1 MKYYIFAF
9 FILMARE
16 NQKCVHCGEDCGK
29 YPIIW
34 EEKPFCCNGCKT
46 VYQLLNEKQ
55 LYTYY
60 EMEKTPG
67 VRVDEH
73 EFGTKFAYLDDD
85 NIKEKLLEFKDGD
98 YSKITFYI
106 PAIHCSS
113 CIWLLEHLDT
123 LNQGITHSI
132 VHFTKKEVSVT
143 FKESEITLR
152 QLVELLA
159 SIHYT
164 PMITLD
170 NMDKKQK
177 GKDNR
182 QLLFKLGVAG
192 FAFGN
197 IMLLSFPDYFA
208 GKEGVE
214 PALQRFFN
222 FLNLLFAIPVLVYSA
237 RDYLMSAYKNLKVG
251 VVNTD
256 LPISIGILA
265 LFGQSTFEILSNT
278 GTGYMDSF
286 AGFIFFLLIGKW
298 YQNKTYQALAFD
310 RDYKSYFPIAITKME
325 DGKEKIT
332 QIKDLEEGD
341 RVLVRHH
348 ELIPVDATLVKG
360 VANIDYSFVTGESN
374 PVKKLV
380 GEPVYAGGKQMGAAI
395 ELQVNKSV
403 DQSSLTKLWNQSEG
417 GIQPKKTLNNMV
429 DRLSKWF
436 TIIVLVIATITM
448 VVWLFID
455 PPRAVSI
462 FTAVLIVACP
472 CALALSI
479 PFTYGN
485 SMRIFGKRGFYV
497 KNSQVI
503 ENLSKIDTVVFDKT
517 GTITQSNEVDVSF
530 SSEEPSKEMLSY
542 IKSVARQST
551 HPLSVALYQH
561 LANLDSHYVEDFK
574 ETEGKGVQG
583 RINDNLIH
591 LGSASFVGAR
601 IDKKDEFSSRV
612 YVAINNEYLGFFSL
626 ENKYRE
632 GLDRLIE
639 GLKKRFEVHLISGD
653 NESEKRRLLKW
664 FKDEKYLHFNQQ
676 PGDKLAYIEELQD
689 EGKNVLMIGDGLNDA
704 GALNQSNVGITIA
717 DDIYNFSPAC
727 DGIMESGR
735 FKYLFKFI
743 LLAYSSI
750 RVVKTSFIISLIY
763 NTIGLGFAI
772 NGLLTPIVAAIL
784 MPISSV
790 TVVIF
795 VTVTTNLRALYSD
808 KSQ

>member
-1 MKYYIFAF
+1 
-9 FILMARE
+9 MAKE

-34 EEKPFCCNGCKT
+34 NDKPFCCNGCKT

-60 EMEKTPG
+60 EMENNPG

-73 EFGTKFAYLDDD
+73 EFGNKFAYLDDEK
-85 NIKEKLLEFKDGD
+85 IVEKLLEFKDGD

-113 CIWLLEHLDT
+113 CIWLLEHLET
-123 LNQGITHSI
+123 LNPGITYGI
-132 VHFTKKEVSVT
+132 VNFTKKEVSVT
-143 FKESEITLR
+143 FKDKEISLR

-170 NMDKKQK
+170 NMDQKKK
-177 GKDNR
+177 GKENR

-197 IMLLSFPDYFA
+197 IMLLSFPDYLA
-208 GKEGVE
+208 GDQGVE
-214 PALQRFFN
+214 PALQRFFS

-237 RDYLMSAYKNLKVG
+237 RDYLLSAYKNLKVG
-251 VVNTD
+251 VINTD
-256 LPISIGILA
+256 LPISVGIIA
-265 LFGQSTFEILSNT
+265 LFSQSAFEILSNT

-310 RDYKSYFPIAITKME
+310 RDYKSYFPIAITKLE
-325 DGKEKIT
+325 DGIEKIT
-332 QIKDLEEGD
+332 QIKDLVEGD

-360 VANIDYSFVTGESN
+360 IANIDYSFVTGESN

-395 ELQVNKSV
+395 ELKVSKSV

-417 GIQPKKTLNNMV
+417 GIQPKQTLNNMV

-436 TIIVLVIATITM
+436 TIVVLSLAALTM
-448 VVWLFID
+448 VAWFFID
-455 PPRAVSI
+455 APRAISI

-485 SMRIFGKRGFYV
+485 SMRIFGKRGFYI

-503 ENLSKIDTVVFDKT
+503 ENLSKIDTIVFDKT

-530 SSEEPSKEMLSY
+530 SEDIEPNHEILSY
-542 IKSVARQST
+542 VKSVARQST

-561 LANLDSHYVEDFK
+561 LANLASHYVEDF
-574 ETEGKGVQG
+574 TEVEAKGVQG
-583 RINDNLIH
+583 KINNHFIQ
-591 LGSASFVGAR
+591 LGSASFVGAP
-601 IDKKDEFSSRV
+601 IGKKEEMSSRV
-612 YVAINNEYLGFFSL
+612 YVAINHVYIGYFSL

-632 GLDRLIE
+632 GLGLVIA
-639 GLKKRFEVHLISGD
+639 GLKRRYEVHMISGD
-653 NESEKRRLLKW
+653 NDSEKTRLLQW
-664 FKDEKYLHFNQQ
+664 FKEEEYLHFNQQ
-676 PGDKLAYIEELQD
+676 PADKLAYIERLQK

-704 GALNQSNVGITIA
+704 GALTQSNVGITIA

-735 FKYLFKFI
+735 FKYLLKFI
-743 LLAYSSI
+743 RFAHSSI
-750 RVVKTSFIISLIY
+750 RVVKISFLISLIY
-763 NTIGLGFAI
+763 NTIGLGFAV

-790 TVVIF
+790 TVVVF
-795 VTVTTNLRALYSD
+795 VTVATNLIALYSD

>member
-1 MKYYIFAF
+1 
-9 FILMARE
+9 MARE

-34 EEKPFCCNGCKT
+34 NEKPFCCNGCKT

-60 EMEKTPG
+60 EMENNPG

-73 EFGTKFAYLDDD
+73 EFGNKFAYLDDAK
-85 NIKEKLLEFKDGD
+85 IVEKLLEFKDGD

-113 CIWLLEHLDT
+113 CIWLLEHLET
-123 LNQGITHSI
+123 LNSGITYGI
-132 VHFTKKEVSVT
+132 VNFTKKEVSVT
-143 FKESEITLR
+143 FKEKEISLR

-170 NMDKKQK
+170 HMDPKKK
-177 GKDNR
+177 GKEDR

-197 IMLLSFPDYFA
+197 IMLLSFPDYLA
-208 GKEGVE
+208 GDKGVE
-214 PALQRFFN
+214 AALQRFFN

-237 RDYLMSAYKNLKVG
+237 RDYILSAYKNLKVG
-251 VVNTD
+251 MINTD
-256 LPISIGILA
+256 LPISIGIIA
-265 LFGQSTFEILSNT
+265 LFSQSAFEILTNS

-286 AGFIFFLLIGKW
+286 SGFIFFLLIGKW

-310 RDYKSYFPIAITKME
+310 RDYKSYFPIAITKLE
-325 DGKEKIT
+325 EGIEKIT
-332 QIKDLEEGD
+332 QIKDLIKGD

-360 VANIDYSFVTGESN
+360 IANIDYSFVTGESK

-380 GEPVYAGGKQMGAAI
+380 GEPVYAGGKQLGAAI
-395 ELQVNKSV
+395 ELKVNKTV

-436 TIIVLVIATITM
+436 TIIVLSLAAITM
-448 VVWLFID
+448 IAWFFID
-455 PPRAVSI
+455 APRAISI

-485 SMRIFGKRGFYV
+485 SMRIFGKRGFYI
-497 KNSQVI
+497 KNSQII
-503 ENLSKIDTVVFDKT
+503 ENLSKIDTIVFDKT

-530 SSEEPSKEMLSY
+530 SEDLEPNHEILSY

-551 HPLSVALYQH
+551 HPLSVALFQH
-561 LANLDSHYVEDFK
+561 LANLESHYVEDFI
-574 ETEGKGVQG
+574 EVEAKGVQG
-583 RINDNLIH
+583 KINKHLIQ
-591 LGSASFVGAR
+591 LGAANFVGAP
-601 IDKKDEFSSRV
+601 IAKKEEFTSRV
-612 YVAINNEYLGFFSL
+612 YVAIDHKYIGYFSL

-632 GLDRLIE
+632 GLDQVLA
-639 GLKKRFEVHLISGD
+639 GLKHRYEVHLISGD
-653 NESEKRRLLKW
+653 NDSEKNRLLQW
-664 FKDEKYLHFNQQ
+664 FKEEKYLHFNQQ
-676 PGDKLAYIEELQD
+676 PADKLAYVKRLQE

-704 GALNQSNVGITIA
+704 GALTQSNVGITIA

-735 FKYLFKFI
+735 FRSLLKFI
-743 LLAYSSI
+743 RYAHSSI
-750 RVVKTSFIISLIY
+750 RVVKISFLISLIY
-763 NTIGLGFAI
+763 NTIGLGFAV

-790 TVVIF
+790 TVVVF
-795 VTVTTNLRALYSD
+795 VTVATNLLALYSD
-808 KSQ
+808 KRQ

>member
-1 MKYYIFAF
+1 
-9 FILMARE
+9 MAKE

-34 EEKPFCCNGCKT
+34 NDKPFCCNGCKT

-60 EMEKTPG
+60 EMENNPG

-73 EFGTKFAYLDDD
+73 EFGNKFAYLDDEK
-85 NIKEKLLEFKDGD
+85 IVEKLLEFKDGD

-113 CIWLLEHLDT
+113 CIWLLEHLET
-123 LNQGITHSI
+123 LNPGITYGI
-132 VHFTKKEVSVT
+132 VNFTKKEVSVT
-143 FKESEITLR
+143 FKDKEISLR

-170 NMDKKQK
+170 NMDQKKK
-177 GKDNR
+177 GKENR

-197 IMLLSFPDYFA
+197 IMLLSFPDYLA
-208 GKEGVE
+208 GDQGVE
-214 PALQRFFN
+214 PALQRFFS

-237 RDYLMSAYKNLKVG
+237 RDYLLSAYKNLKVG
-251 VVNTD
+251 VINTD
-256 LPISIGILA
+256 LPISVGIIA
-265 LFGQSTFEILSNT
+265 LFSQSAFEILSNT

-310 RDYKSYFPIAITKME
+310 RDYKSYFPIAITKLE
-325 DGKEKIT
+325 DGIEKIT
-332 QIKDLEEGD
+332 QIKDLVEGD

-360 VANIDYSFVTGESN
+360 IANIDYSFVTGESN

-395 ELQVNKSV
+395 ELKVSKSV

-417 GIQPKKTLNNMV
+417 GIQPKQTLNNMV

-436 TIIVLVIATITM
+436 TIVVLSLAALTM
-448 VVWLFID
+448 VAWFFID
-455 PPRAVSI
+455 APRAISI

-485 SMRIFGKRGFYV
+485 SMRIFGKRGFYI

-503 ENLSKIDTVVFDKT
+503 ENLSKIDTIVFDKT

-530 SSEEPSKEMLSY
+530 SEDIEPNHEILSY
-542 IKSVARQST
+542 VKSVARQST

-561 LANLDSHYVEDFK
+561 LANLESHYVEDF
-574 ETEGKGVQG
+574 TEVEAKGVQG
-583 RINDNLIH
+583 KINNHFIQ
-591 LGSASFVGAR
+591 LGSASFVGAP
-601 IDKKDEFSSRV
+601 IGKKEEMSSRV
-612 YVAINNEYLGFFSL
+612 YVAINHVYIGYFSL

-632 GLDRLIE
+632 GLGLVIA
-639 GLKKRFEVHLISGD
+639 GLKRRYEVHMISGD
-653 NESEKRRLLKW
+653 NDSEKTRLLQW
-664 FKDEKYLHFNQQ
+664 FKEEEYLHFNQQ
-676 PGDKLAYIEELQD
+676 PADKLAYIERLQK

-704 GALNQSNVGITIA
+704 GALTQSNVGITIA

-735 FKYLFKFI
+735 FKYLLKFI
-743 LLAYSSI
+743 RFAHSSI
-750 RVVKTSFIISLIY
+750 RVVKISFLISLIY
-763 NTIGLGFAI
+763 NTIGLGFAV

-790 TVVIF
+790 TVVVF
-795 VTVTTNLRALYSD
+795 VTVATNLIALYSD

>member
-1 MKYYIFAF
+1 
-9 FILMARE
+9 MAKQ

-34 EEKPFCCNGCKT
+34 NEKPFCCNGCKT
-46 VYQLLNEKQ
+46 VFQLLNENK

-60 EMEKTPG
+60 EMEKSPG

-73 EFGTKFAYLDDD
+73 EFGAKFAYLEDEK
-85 NIKEKLLEFKDGD
+85 IKEKLLEFKDGD

-113 CIWLLEHLDT
+113 CIWLLEHLNT
-123 LNQGITHSI
+123 LNPGITHSM

-143 FKESEITLR
+143 FKEKEISLR
-152 QLVELLA
+152 QIVELLA

-170 NMDKKQK
+170 NMEQKKK
-177 GKDNR
+177 GKENR
-182 QLLFKLGVAG
+182 ILLFKLGVAG

-222 FLNLLFAIPVLVYSA
+222 FLNLIFAIPVLVYSA
-237 RDYLMSAYKNLKVG
+237 RDYLISAFKNLKVG

-256 LPISIGILA
+256 LPISVGILA
-265 LFGQSTFEILSNT
+265 LFGQSAYEILSNS

-310 RDYKSYFPIAITKME
+310 RDYKSYFPIAITQIE
-325 DGKEKIT
+325 GGEEKIT

-360 VANIDYSFVTGESN
+360 IANIDYSFVTGESN

-395 ELQVNKSV
+395 ELEVNKSV
-403 DQSSLTKLWNQSEG
+403 DQSSLTKLWNQSDG
-417 GIQPKKTLNNMV
+417 GIQPRKTLNNMV

-436 TIIVLVIATITM
+436 TIIVLVIAGLTM
-448 VVWLFID
+448 VLWLFID
-455 PPRAVSI
+455 APRAVSI

-485 SMRIFGKRGFYV
+485 SMRIFGKRGFYI

-517 GTITQSNEVDVSF
+517 GTITQSNQVDVSF
-530 SSEEPSKEMLSY
+530 SFEEPSNEILSFV
-542 IKSVARQST
+542 KSVARQST
-551 HPLSVALYQH
+551 HPLSISLTQH
-561 LANLDSHYVEDFK
+561 LANLDSHYVEEFK
-574 ETEGKGVQG
+574 EIEGKGVQG
-583 RINDNLIH
+583 KINNQLIQ
-591 LGSASFVGAR
+591 LGSASF
-601 IDKKDEFSSRV
+601 IDAPVDKNDEFSSRV
-612 YVAINNEYLGFFSL
+612 YVAIDYKYLGFFSL
-626 ENKYRE
+626 ENKYRD
-632 GLDRLIE
+632 GLDELIA
-639 GLKKRFEVHLISGD
+639 GLKKIYEVHLISGD
-653 NESEKRRLLKW
+653 NESEKQRLLQW
-664 FKDEKYLHFNQQ
+664 FKDEKHLHFNQQ
-676 PGDKLAYIEELQD
+676 PTDKLAYIENLQKM
-689 EGKNVLMIGDGLNDA
+689 GKNVLMIGDGLNDA
-704 GALNQSNVGITIA
+704 GALTQSNVGITIA

-735 FKYLFKFI
+735 FRYLLKFI
-743 LLAYSSI
+743 QLAKSSI
-750 RVVKTSFIISLIY
+750 RVVKTSFVISLIY

-790 TVVIF
+790 TVVVF
-795 VTVTTNLRALYSD
+795 VTVATNLRALYSD

>member
-1 MKYYIFAF
+1 
-9 FILMARE
+9 MAKQ

-34 EEKPFCCNGCKT
+34 DEKPFCCNGCKT

-55 LYTYY
+55 LFTYY
-60 EMEKTPG
+60 EMENTPG

-73 EFGTKFAYLDDD
+73 EFGSKFAYLDDEK
-85 NIKEKLLEFKDGD
+85 IKEKLLEFKDGD

-106 PAIHCSS
+106 PTIHCSA

-123 LNQGITHSI
+123 LNPGITHSM
-132 VHFTKKEVSVT
+132 VNFTKKEVSVT
-143 FKESEITLR
+143 FKEEVISLR
-152 QLVELLA
+152 KLVELLA

-170 NMDKKQK
+170 NMDKKEK
-177 GKDNR
+177 GKEDR
-182 QLLFKLGVAG
+182 ALLFKLGVAG

-197 IMLLSFPDYFA
+197 IMLLSFPDYLA
-208 GKEGVE
+208 GERGVE

-237 RDYLMSAYKNLKVG
+237 RDYLLSAYKNLKVG

-256 LPISIGILA
+256 MPISIGILA
-265 LFGQSTFEILSNT
+265 LFGQSAFEILSNT

-286 AGFIFFLLIGKW
+286 TGFIFFLLIGKW

-310 RDYKSYFPIAITKME
+310 RDYKSYFPIAITKIE
-325 DGKEKIT
+325 EGEEKIT
-332 QIKDLEEGD
+332 QIKDLEVGD

-360 VANIDYSFVTGESN
+360 IANIDYSFVTGESN
-374 PVKKLV
+374 PVKKLI

-395 ELQVNKSV
+395 ELKVNKSV

-417 GIQPKKTLNNMV
+417 GIQPKKTLNNIV

-436 TIIVLVIATITM
+436 TIVVLSIAAITLIT
-448 VVWLFID
+448 WLFID
-455 PPRAVSI
+455 APRAVSI
-462 FTAVLIVACP
+462 FTSILIVACP

-485 SMRIFGKRGFYV
+485 SMRIFGKRGFYI

-517 GTITQSNEVDVSF
+517 GTITQSNQIDVTF
-530 SSEEPSKEMLSY
+530 SSEELDEEMLSY

-561 LANLDSHYVEDFK
+561 LANLESYYVEDFK
-574 ETEGKGVQG
+574 ELEAKGVQG
-583 RINDNLIH
+583 RINHHFIQ
-591 LGSASFVGAR
+591 LGSAGFVGAPV
-601 IDKKDEFSSRV
+601 DKKEELNSRI
-612 YVAINNEYLGFFSL
+612 YAAIDHEYIGFFSL

-632 GLDRLIE
+632 GLEDVIH
-639 GLKKRFEVHLISGD
+639 GLKKRYEVHLISGD
-653 NESEKRRLLKW
+653 NESEKQRLIQW
-664 FKDEKYLHFNQQ
+664 FGEEKHLHFDQQ
-676 PGDKLAYIEELQD
+676 PADKLAYIKNLQE

-704 GALNQSNVGITIA
+704 GALTQANVGITIA

-735 FKYLFKFI
+735 FQYLLKFI
-743 LLAYSSI
+743 RLAYSAI
-750 RVVKTSFIISLIY
+750 KVVKTSFLISLIY
-763 NTIGLGFAI
+763 NIFGLSFAI
-772 NGLLTPIVAAIL
+772 DGLLTPIVAAIL

-790 TVVIF
+790 TVVVF
-795 VTVTTNLRALYSD
+795 VTVATNLRALYSD
-808 KSQ
+808 RS

>member
-1 MKYYIFAF
+1 
-9 FILMARE
+9 MAKE
-16 NQKCVHCGEDCGK
+16 YQKCVHCGEDCGK
-29 YPIIW
+29 YPIVW
-34 EEKPFCCNGCKT
+34 DEKSFCCNGCKT
-46 VYQLLNEKQ
+46 VYQLLNENQ
-55 LYTYY
+55 LYNYY
-60 EMEKTPG
+60 EMENTPG

-73 EFGTKFAYLDDD
+73 EFGSKFAYLDDD
-85 NIKEKLLEFKDGD
+85 KIKAKLLEFKDGD

-113 CIWLLEHLDT
+113 CIWLLEHLNA
-123 LNQGITHSI
+123 LNPGITHSM

-143 FKESEITLR
+143 FKEKVISLR

-170 NMDKKQK
+170 NMDKKKK
-177 GKDNR
+177 GKENR

-208 GKEGVE
+208 GEEGVE

-237 RDYLMSAYKNLKVG
+237 RDYLLSAFKNLKVG

-256 LPISIGILA
+256 LPISIGIIA
-265 LFGQSTFEILSNT
+265 LFGQSALEILSNT

-286 AGFIFFLLIGKW
+286 SGFIFFLLIGKW

-310 RDYKSYFPIAITKME
+310 RDYKSYFPIAITKIE
-325 DGKEKIT
+325 EGKEKIT
-332 QIKDLEEGD
+332 QIKDLVEDD
-341 RVLVRHH
+341 RILVRHH

-360 VANIDYSFVTGESN
+360 IANIDYSFVTGESN
-374 PVKKLV
+374 SVKKLID
-380 GEPVYAGGKQMGAAI
+380 EPVYAGGKQMGGAI
-395 ELQVNKSV
+395 ELKVNKSV
-403 DQSSLTKLWNQSEG
+403 DQSSLTRLWNQSDG
-417 GIQPKKTLNNMV
+417 SIQPKKTLNNMV

-436 TIIVLVIATITM
+436 TIIVLAIAIFTM
-448 VVWLFID
+448 IAWFFID
-455 PPRAVSI
+455 APRAVSI

-485 SMRIFGKRGFYV
+485 SMRIFGKRGFYI

-530 SSEEPSKEMLSY
+530 SAREPDRDILSY

-551 HPLSVALYQH
+551 HPLSVTLYQY

-574 ETEGKGVQG
+574 EVEAKGVQG
-583 RINDNLIH
+583 RINKHFIQ
-591 LGSASFVGAR
+591 LGSADFVGVS
-601 IDKKDEFSSRV
+601 IEKKEEYSSRV
-612 YVAINNEYLGFFSL
+612 YVAIDHNYLGYFSL
-626 ENKYRE
+626 ENKYRK
-632 GLDRLIE
+632 GLAQIIK
-639 GLKKRFEVHLISGD
+639 GLQKRYGVHLISGD
-653 NESEKRRLLKW
+653 NESEKQRLLQW
-664 FKDEKYLHFNQQ
+664 FDEERHLHFNQE
-676 PGDKLAYIEELQD
+676 PADKLAYIEKLQE

-735 FKYLFKFI
+735 FQYLLKFI
-743 LLAYSSI
+743 RLAFTSI
-750 RVVKTSFIISLIY
+750 RIVKISFLISLIY

-790 TVVIF
+790 TVVVF
-795 VTVTTNLRALYSD
+795 VTVATNLMALYSD

>member
-1 MKYYIFAF
+1 
-9 FILMARE
+9 MAKQ

-34 EEKPFCCNGCKT
+34 DEKPFCCNGCKT

-60 EMEKTPG
+60 EMENTPG

-73 EFGTKFAYLDDD
+73 EFGTKFAYLDDEK
-85 NIKEKLLEFKDGD
+85 IKEKLLEFKDGD
-98 YSKITFYI
+98 YSKITFYV

-123 LNQGITHSI
+123 LNPGITHSM

-143 FKESEITLR
+143 FKEAVISLR

-170 NMDKKQK
+170 NLDKKEK
-177 GKDNR
+177 GKEDR
-182 QLLFKLGVAG
+182 VLLFKLGVAG

-208 GKEGVE
+208 GEGGVE

-237 RDYLMSAYKNLKVG
+237 RDYLLSAYKNLKVG

-256 LPISIGILA
+256 LPISVGILA
-265 LFGQSTFEILSNT
+265 LFGQSAFEILSNT

-286 AGFIFFLLIGKW
+286 SGFIFFLLIGKW

-310 RDYKSYFPIAITKME
+310 RDYKSYFPIAITKIE
-325 DGKEKIT
+325 EGEEKIT

-374 PVKKLV
+374 PVKKLI

-395 ELQVNKSV
+395 ELKVNKSV

-436 TIIVLVIATITM
+436 TIVVLSIAAITM
-448 VVWLFID
+448 ITWLFID
-455 PPRAVSI
+455 APRAVSI

-485 SMRIFGKRGFYV
+485 SMRIFGKRGFYI

-503 ENLSKIDTVVFDKT
+503 ENLSKVDTIVFDKT

-530 SSEEPSKEMLSY
+530 SSEEPDKEILSY

-561 LANLDSHYVEDFK
+561 LANLESHYVEDFK
-574 ETEGKGVQG
+574 EIEAKGVQG
-583 RINDNLIH
+583 RINQHFIQ
-591 LGSASFVGAR
+591 LGSASFVGAPV
-601 IDKKDEFSSRV
+601 DKKEELNSRV
-612 YVAINNEYLGFFSL
+612 YIAIDNEYLGFFSL

-632 GLDRLIE
+632 GLDKVIL
-639 GLKKRFEVHLISGD
+639 GLKKRYEVHLISGD
-653 NESEKRRLLKW
+653 NESEKQRLLQW
-664 FKDEKYLHFNQQ
+664 FGEEKFLHFNQQ
-676 PGDKLAYIEELQD
+676 PADKLAYIERLQN

-704 GALNQSNVGITIA
+704 GALTQSNVGITIA

-735 FKYLFKFI
+735 FQYLLKFI
-743 LLAYSSI
+743 RLAYSAI
-750 RVVKTSFIISLIY
+750 KIVKISFLISLVY
-763 NTIGLGFAI
+763 NIIGLSFAVD
-772 NGLLTPIVAAIL
+772 GLLTPIVAAIL

-790 TVVIF
+790 TVVVF
-795 VTVTTNLRALYSD
+795 VTVASNLRALYSD
-808 KSQ
+808 RS

>member
-1 MKYYIFAF
+1 
-9 FILMARE
+9 MAKQ
-16 NQKCVHCGEDCGK
+16 NQKCIHCGEDCGK

-34 EEKPFCCNGCKT
+34 EDKPFCCNGCKT

-60 EMEKTPG
+60 EMENNPG

-73 EFGTKFAYLDDD
+73 EFGNKFAYLDDEK
-85 NIKEKLLEFKDGD
+85 IKEQLLEFKDGD
-98 YSKITFYI
+98 FSKITFYI

-123 LNQGITHSI
+123 LNSGITHSM

-143 FKESEITLR
+143 FKESKISLR

-177 GKDNR
+177 GKEDR

-197 IMLLSFPDYFA
+197 IMLLSFPDYLA
-208 GKEGVE
+208 GRGEIE

-222 FLNLLFAIPVLVYSA
+222 FLNLIFAIPVLVYSA
-237 RDYLMSAYKNLKVG
+237 RDYLLSAFKNLKVG

-256 LPISIGILA
+256 LPISVGIIA
-265 LFGQSTFEILSNT
+265 LFGQSAFEILSNS

-286 AGFIFFLLIGKW
+286 SGFIFFLLIGKW

-310 RDYKSYFPIAITKME
+310 RDYKSYFPIAITKLE
-325 DGKEKIT
+325 KGIEKIT

-360 VANIDYSFVTGESN
+360 IANIDYSFVTGESN

-395 ELQVNKSV
+395 ELKVNNSV
-403 DQSSLTKLWNQSEG
+403 NQSSLTKLWNQSDG

-436 TIIVLVIATITM
+436 TIVVLSIALITM
-448 VVWLFID
+448 IVWLFID
-455 PPRAVSI
+455 APRAVSI

-485 SMRIFGKRGFYV
+485 SMRIFGKRGFYI

-517 GTITQSNEVDVSF
+517 GTITQSNQVDVSF
-530 SSEEPSKEMLSY
+530 SSEEPDEEILSY

-551 HPLSVALYQH
+551 HPLSVSLYQH
-561 LANLDSHYVEDFK
+561 LANLESHYVEDFK
-574 ETEGKGVQG
+574 ELEAKGVQG
-583 RINDNLIH
+583 KINNHIVQ
-591 LGSASFVGAR
+591 LGSADFVGAPV
-601 IDKKDEFSSRV
+601 DKKEELSSRV
-612 YVAINNEYLGFFSL
+612 YVAIDSKYLGFFSL
-626 ENKYRE
+626 VNKYRE
-632 GLDRLIE
+632 GLDKVIKELT
-639 GLKKRFEVHLISGD
+639 KRYEVHLISGD
-653 NESEKRRLLKW
+653 NESEKNRLVKW
-664 FKDEKYLHFNQQ
+664 FQEEKYLHFNQQ
-676 PGDKLAYIEELQD
+676 PADKLAYIEKLQKA
-689 EGKNVLMIGDGLNDA
+689 GKNVLMIGDGLNDA
-704 GALNQSNVGITIA
+704 GALTQSNVGITIA

-735 FKYLFKFI
+735 FKYLVKFI
-743 LLAYSSI
+743 RLAYSAI
-750 RVVKTSFIISLIY
+750 KIVKISFIISLVY
-763 NTIGLGFAI
+763 NIIGLSFAVD
-772 NGLLTPIVAAIL
+772 GLLTPIIAAIL

-790 TVVIF
+790 TVVVF
-795 VTVTTNLRALYSD
+795 VTVATNLNALLSD
-808 KSQ
+808 KR